1 MLSQQ
6 IKNSGSLLDS
16 VDAIRNGP
24 ALLLLLATFVVMA
37 LLLALGGLMAKVSM
51 VFIGLFA
58 LLAYAVFFY
67 GANAVGAMLMDEAHG
82 KRSRPMMAAV
92 FNSLATSHRLILVFL
107 LIGLLYVVGL
117 LALSIILFVCK
128 IPVLGPLLYVAVFP
142 VSVVLAGVA
151 LFALPTVIFPL
162 SAPAIWNGAGTLQCV
177 SQLLAIARKRLLM
190 VLLLMIAVTLIA
202 GAIGGLISAIF
213 FSGTA
218 VTALLSAPI
227 LGGGMMGG
235 MGSGFGGMLGNM
247 VGGGFGGGTGG
258 HAMAAMVGGGVLFGV
273 AFTLP
278 GMVYLR
284 GASTVYLRALDGLDL
299 AVEQAVIDD
308 KIEAAR
314 AKARDMQAQYARP
327 AAATAAATVAA
338 VTPAAAA
345 VPTPTVAPTPAPTAA
360 PTPAPTPPAAVVTL
374 VCPQCQSP
382 YLADDAFC
390 GHCGHKLT

>member
-24 ALLLLLATFVVMA
+24 ALLLLLATFVFMA

-82 KRSRPMMAAV
+82 KPSRPMMAAV

-117 LALSIILFVCK
+117 LALSIVLFVCK

-142 VSVVLAGVA
+142 ASVVLVGVA

-202 GAIGGLISAIF
+202 GAMGGLISAIL

-235 MGSGFGGMLGNM
+235 MGGMGGGFGGMMGGLM
-247 VGGGFGGGTGG
+247 GGGFGGGASG
-258 HAMAAMVGGGVLFGV
+258 HAVAAMVGGGVLFGV

-299 AVEQAVIDD
+299 AAEQAVIDD
-308 KIEAAR
+308 KMAAAR
-314 AKARDMQAQYARP
+314 AKARDLQAQYASP
-327 AAATAAATVAA
+327 AAAPVAA
-338 VTPAAAA
+338 PV
-345 VPTPTVAPTPAPTAA
+345 VAKE
-360 PTPAPTPPAAVVTL
+360 PTPAPTPAQAPAPAPAPTPSTPATAL
-374 VCPQCQSP
+374 ACPKCQTP
-382 YLADDAFC
+382 YAADDAFC
-390 GHCGHKLT
+390 GHCGHQLK